1 MTEELN
7 FFPIADL
14 LEKVLCRIERICIN
28 FKLVLQNEVNLFAFS
43 VCGFL

>member
-1 MTEELN
+1 MTEELK

-28 FKLVLQNEVNLFAFS
+28 FKLVLPNEGHLFAFS
-43 VCGFL
+43 LCGFL